1 MMVPARSRS
10 EANRLRCVVTGG
22 ENGGDECVHIC
33 GRNGTNVE
41 HERAVAYP
49 ADDGRSAG
57 AKPTR
62 PVLRLSHE
70 SDCEAWQLRT
80 GKRARTYRAD
90 AVNDLTP
97 CAGSGQRIV
106 D

>member
-1 MMVPARSRS
+1 MVPPRSRS
-10 EANRLRCVVTGG
+10 GANRLRCLVTGG

-41 HERAVAYP
+41 HERVVAYP

-62 PVLRLSHE
+62 PVLRLSPQ
-70 SDCEAWQLRT
+70 SDCEAWPLRT
-80 GKRARTYRAD
+80 GKPARPYPAA
-90 AVNDLTP
+90 AVNHPTP
-97 CAGSGQRIV
+97 FAGR